1 MSEHIVSVQHLS
13 CKVGNRYLLK
23 DINWQIKRGD
33 NWILFGLNGCGKT
46 TLLSVI
52 AGYKASLQGE
62 VAVFGEH
69 YTEENW
75 QALRRRIA
83 LGSVVLFLIGT
94 IPVSPCCRSFYL
106 ENLLLLVLVKE

>member
-13 CKVGNRYLLK
+13 CKAGNRYLLK

-83 LGSVVLFLIGT
+83 WISSSFLIGT
-94 IPVSPCCRSFYL
+94 IPVNQCCRLFYL